1 MNIPKQNNSDMLDSG
16 WWDLLPK
23 HYIKWIRLGR
33 FDRPVGFWLLLLP
46 GWWVLPLT
54 NLDFI
59 NCIKLMFIFLIGSI
73 VMRAAGCTINDMW
86 DKDIDKKISRT
97 KKRPLASG
105 EISLFS
111 ALTFTAIL
119 LFVGSSLLLYF
130 SNLLTLLITTFGF
143 IFYSLIYTIYL
154 KWATPQNIVIG
165 GLSGA
170 LPPLIG
176 WTAVNNDISLLPLTL
191 VLVIFLWTP
200 PHFWPLAIDRLEE
213 YKKEGVPMMPIAKGV
228 SRTKKEMVVYAILLL
243 AASLAPFFY
252 GLTGYFYLISTTTL
266 NLYFIYLCIA
276 YLNDRENE
284 LSMKIFNFSVKYMF
298 LFFLAT
304 YIDFLISL
312 YV

>member
-1 MNIPKQNNSDMLDSG
+1 MSLASYINLCKPKIVLLLTVTALVGMLLSINFYSNILDGLAS
-16 WWDLLPK
+16 LLGFALLAGASAALNQ
-23 HYIKWIRLGR
+23 I
-33 FDRPVGFWLLLLP
+33 FDRE
-46 GWWVLPLT
+46 T
-54 NLDFI
+54 
-59 NCIKLMFIFLIGSI
+59 
-73 VMRAAGCTINDMW
+73 
-86 DKDIDKKISRT
+86 DKNMNRT

-130 SNLLTLLITTFGF
+130 SNLMTLLITTFGF

>member
-1 MNIPKQNNSDMLDSG
+1 MNLARYINLCKPKIVLLLTITALVGMLLSINFYSNILDGLAS
-16 WWDLLPK
+16 LLGFALLAGASAALNQ
-23 HYIKWIRLGR
+23 I
-33 FDRPVGFWLLLLP
+33 FDRE
-46 GWWVLPLT
+46 T
-54 NLDFI
+54 
-59 NCIKLMFIFLIGSI
+59 
-73 VMRAAGCTINDMW
+73 
-86 DKDIDKKISRT
+86 DKNMNRT
-97 KKRPLASG
+97 KTRPLASG

-176 WTAVNNDISLLPLTL
+176 WTAVNNDISLLPLIL

-200 PHFWPLAIDRLEE
+200 PHFWPLAIDRLDE

>member
-1 MNIPKQNNSDMLDSG
+1 MGISSFIDLCKPKIVLLLTITALVGMLLTVEFYSNVLSSLAS
-16 WWDLLPK
+16 LLGFALLAASSAALNQ
-23 HYIKWIRLGR
+23 I
-33 FDRPVGFWLLLLP
+33 FDRE
-46 GWWVLPLT
+46 
-54 NLDFI
+54 
-59 NCIKLMFIFLIGSI
+59 S
-73 VMRAAGCTINDMW
+73 
-86 DKDIDKKISRT
+86 DKNMERT
-97 KKRPLASG
+97 KKRPLATG
-105 EISLFS
+105 ELTLFQ
-111 ALTFTAIL
+111 ALSFTAML
-119 LFVGSSLLLYF
+119 LFIGSSLLLYF
-130 SNLLTLLITTFGF
+130 SNLLTLFITTLGF

-176 WTAVNNDISLLPLTL
+176 WTAVTNEISLLPLIL

-228 SRTKKEMVVYAILLL
+228 TRTKKEMVVYAFLLL
-243 AASLAPFFY
+243 GASLAPFFY
-252 GLTGYFYLISTTTL
+252 GLTGYFYLFSTTTL
-266 NLYFIYLCIA
+266 NIYFTYLCIA
-276 YLNDRENE
+276 YLGDEKNE

-304 YIDFLISL
+304 YIDFLLML

>member
-1 MNIPKQNNSDMLDSG
+1 MNLASYINLCKPKIVLLLTITALVGMLLSINFYSNILDGLAS
-16 WWDLLPK
+16 LLGFALLAGASAALNQ
-23 HYIKWIRLGR
+23 I
-33 FDRPVGFWLLLLP
+33 FDRE
-46 GWWVLPLT
+46 T
-54 NLDFI
+54 
-59 NCIKLMFIFLIGSI
+59 
-73 VMRAAGCTINDMW
+73 
-86 DKDIDKKISRT
+86 DKNMNRT
-97 KKRPLASG
+97 KTRPLASG

-154 KWATPQNIVIG
+154 KWSTPQNIVIG

-200 PHFWPLAIDRLEE
+200 PHFCPLAIDRLDE

>member
-1 MNIPKQNNSDMLDSG
+1 MSLTSFLNLCKPKIVLLLTITASVGMLISIEFYENVTSG
-16 WWDLLPK
+16 LASLLGFSLLAGASAALNQ
-23 HYIKWIRLGR
+23 I
-33 FDRPVGFWLLLLP
+33 FDRE
-46 GWWVLPLT
+46 T
-54 NLDFI
+54 
-59 NCIKLMFIFLIGSI
+59 
-73 VMRAAGCTINDMW
+73 
-86 DKDIDKKISRT
+86 DKNMNRT
-97 KKRPLASG
+97 KTRPLASG

-119 LFVGSSLLLYF
+119 LFAGSSLLLYF

-154 KWATPQNIVIG
+154 KWTTPQNIVIG
-165 GLSGA
+165 GVSGA

-200 PHFWPLAIDRLEE
+200 PHFWPLAIDRMDE

-228 SRTKKEMVVYAILLL
+228 SRTKKEMIVYSILLL
-243 AASLAPFFY
+243 AASLAPFIY
-252 GLTGYFYLISTTTL
+252 GLTGYFYLVSTTLL

-276 YLNDRENE
+276 YLNDRENQ

-298 LFFLAT
+298 LFFLTT
-304 YIDFLISL
+304 YIDF
-312 YV
+312 

>member
-1 MNIPKQNNSDMLDSG
+1 MNLASYINLCKPKIVLLLTVTALVGMLLSINFYSNILDGLAS
-16 WWDLLPK
+16 LLGFALLAGASAALNQ
-23 HYIKWIRLGR
+23 I
-33 FDRPVGFWLLLLP
+33 FDRE
-46 GWWVLPLT
+46 T
-54 NLDFI
+54 
-59 NCIKLMFIFLIGSI
+59 
-73 VMRAAGCTINDMW
+73 
-86 DKDIDKKISRT
+86 DKNMNRT
-97 KKRPLASG
+97 KTRPLASG

-252 GLTGYFYLISTTTL
+252 GLTGYFYLISTTAL

>member
-1 MNIPKQNNSDMLDSG
+1 MNLASYINLCKPKIVLLLTITALVGMLLSINFYSNILDGLAS
-16 WWDLLPK
+16 LLGFALLAGASAALNQ
-23 HYIKWIRLGR
+23 I
-33 FDRPVGFWLLLLP
+33 FDRE
-46 GWWVLPLT
+46 T
-54 NLDFI
+54 
-59 NCIKLMFIFLIGSI
+59 
-73 VMRAAGCTINDMW
+73 
-86 DKDIDKKISRT
+86 DKNMNRT

-130 SNLLTLLITTFGF
+130 SNLMTLLITTFGF

-243 AASLAPFFY
+243 ARSLAPFFY

>member
-1 MNIPKQNNSDMLDSG
+1 MNLASYINLCKPKIVLLLTITALVGMLLSINFYSNILDGLAS
-16 WWDLLPK
+16 LLGFALLAAASAALNQ
-23 HYIKWIRLGR
+23 I
-33 FDRPVGFWLLLLP
+33 FDRE
-46 GWWVLPLT
+46 T
-54 NLDFI
+54 
-59 NCIKLMFIFLIGSI
+59 
-73 VMRAAGCTINDMW
+73 
-86 DKDIDKKISRT
+86 DKNMNRT
-97 KKRPLASG
+97 KTRPLASG

-154 KWATPQNIVIG
+154 KWSTPQNIVIG

-200 PHFWPLAIDRLEE
+200 PHFWPLAIDRLDE